1 MAVRQQS
8 QLVDSTSPATTIR
21 QPAAELPA
29 EVASF
34 IRDLE
39 RQETATKTRVN
50 YASDLRHCAA
60 WFQRMLGEEFRAQ
73 AVTPTDIR
81 DYRSYLMTVERRKPA
96 TVNRRLAALRRFFGW
111 ARGLS

>member
-1 MAVRQQS
+1 MAVRPQS
-8 QLVDSTSPATTIR
+8 QPVDQTPPATTR
-21 QPAAELPA
+21 PPAAELPA

-34 IRDLE
+34 ISDLA
-39 RQETATKTRVN
+39 RQETAQKTRVN

-60 WFQRMLGEEFRAQ
+60 WFQRMLGEELRAQ